1 MHRMRRASRAGLLS
15 ISKFL
20 CGGCTNNPLWRFD
33 RYELRGE
40 MAASTC
46 RVSLNGTA
54 LPYDTTTAGGRAV
67 LMMIDDAHNVGLP
80 RGQGLKSAGCNGV
93 LLSFASPIDTMPR
106 AGDYKVTRETDY
118 RPGTV
123 TALYSGPRVRVGL
136 WPLAMSAYG
145 KAYDGVV
152 HLDSMDR
159 KHIWARFEFR
169 GRRQHGGE

>member
-15 ISKFL
+15 ISMFL

-46 RVSLNGTA
+46 RVALNGTA
-54 LPYDTTTAGGRAV
+54 LPSDTTTAGGRAV